1 MMTVTPQLRK
11 KAIKKRVSH
20 PFSIRETDIDFRKL
34 VDILEQAE
42 ITKKQKIENI
52 NVKTT
57 SKLLLHNYIV
67 FMTLTLN

>member
-52 NVKTT
+52 NIKTT
-57 SKLLLHNYIV
+57 SKSLLHNYII